1 MKIRIELNQG
11 QDIYVCNKITG
22 FLFRT
27 ALKLKERQE
36 SEGINTYLLDDMAQ
50 FVCEV
55 FGNQFNLS
63 ELYKGLE
70 ANEILKVFNN
80 VLRLVMN
87 ATIAYQKHGCP

>member
-11 QDIYVCNKITG
+11 KDIYVCNKITG

-27 ALKLKERQE
+27 ALRLKERQE

-50 FVCEV
+50 FVCQV
-55 FGNQFNLS
+55 FGNRFTVS

-70 ANEILKVFNN
+70 TDEILKVFNN
-80 VLRLVMN
+80 VLRCVIN
-87 ATIAYQKHGCP
+87 STIAYQKH